1 MKFSKFLIIH
11 ITFSIAPVIMKIP
24 LSLFIFIYRK
34 YIYFKRR
41 LNFLSNHGS
50 HKNKN
55 KRFSRKKLPN
65 TFMGVEV

>member
-11 ITFSIAPVIMKIP
+11 ITFSIAPVNKKIL

-34 YIYFKRR
+34 YTYFKRR
-41 LNFLSNHGS
+41 LNFLSNNGS

-55 KRFSRKKLPN
+55 KRFSRKKLSN